1 VLSYFSRARRSAST
15 LMPRCM
21 AASISVRYFLPSS
34 VCIDSISWSESLLLA
49 GAPAGANGLDMSAG
63 AACAGAGVGAGLS
76 SNKLRWSGKGFALP
90 PPTSLSTSEGGFLGA
105 RGLRAWVAEVVG
117 DAGEVVFLVAFLAGV
132 AGLDAGGVGTFF
144 AAFFAAGGAGVG
156 AGTAFAAAFTP
167 LTPFGG
173 PGEGCAGTTGKN
185 DAIGRAI
192 ISSKEKALRTIP
204 PTAGVVQ
211 RSWSRPAET
220 GVWGCGAAARCQ
232 SNGHPSGVYT
242 KIQRDSGVRT
252 RCC

>member
-1 VLSYFSRARRSAST
+1 MVG
-15 LMPRCM
+15 
-21 AASISVRYFLPSS
+21 
-34 VCIDSISWSESLLLA
+34 DA
-49 GAPAGANGLDMSAG
+49 GG
-63 AACAGAGVGAGLS
+63 AAG
-76 SNKLRWSGKGFALP
+76 
-90 PPTSLSTSEGGFLGA
+90 
-105 RGLRAWVAEVVG
+105 VVG
-117 DAGEVVFLVAFLAGV
+117 DACEVVFLAAFLAGV
-132 AGLDAGGVGTFF
+132 AGLDAGGVGTPF
-144 AAFFAAGGAGVG
+144 AAFFAAGGAGVGVGIG

-185 DAIGRAI
+185 DMIGRAI

-211 RSWSRPAET
+211 RSRSRPAET

>member
-1 VLSYFSRARRSAST
+1 
-15 LMPRCM
+15 M
-21 AASISVRYFLPSS
+21 
-34 VCIDSISWSESLLLA
+34 
-49 GAPAGANGLDMSAG
+49 
-63 AACAGAGVGAGLS
+63 
-76 SNKLRWSGKGFALP
+76 
-90 PPTSLSTSEGGFLGA
+90 A
-105 RGLRAWVAEVVG
+105 RGLRAGVAEVGG
-117 DAGEVVFLVAFLAGV
+117 DAGGVVFLAAFV
-132 AGLDAGGVGTFF
+132 AGAAGFDAGFDAAGVGTFF
-144 AAFFAAGGAGVG
+144 AAFFAAAGVG

-220 GVWGCGAAARCQ
+220 RVWGCGAATGRQ
-232 SNGHPSGVYT
+232 SNGHPSGVYP
-242 KIQRDSGVRT
+242 KIQ
-252 RCC
+252 

>member
-1 VLSYFSRARRSAST
+1 MNTPGYCPAVDRT
-15 LMPRCM
+15 DGG
-21 AASISVRYFLPSS
+21 IT
-34 VCIDSISWSESLLLA
+34 A
-49 GAPAGANGLDMSAG
+49 GNIEGAGGG
-63 AACAGAGVGAGLS
+63 AACAGAGVGAGLP
-76 SNKLRWSGKGFALP
+76 SNKLRWLGKGFVIP
-90 PPTSLSTSEGGFLGA
+90 PPTSLSTSEGGFLEA
-105 RGLRAWVAEVVG
+105 RGLRAGVAEAVGDAGGAAGVVG
-117 DAGEVVFLVAFLAGV
+117 DACEVVFLAAFLAGV
-132 AGLDAGGVGTFF
+132 AGMDAGGVGTFF

-156 AGTAFAAAFTP
+156 AGTAFAAVFTP

-185 DAIGRAI
+185 DVIGRAI